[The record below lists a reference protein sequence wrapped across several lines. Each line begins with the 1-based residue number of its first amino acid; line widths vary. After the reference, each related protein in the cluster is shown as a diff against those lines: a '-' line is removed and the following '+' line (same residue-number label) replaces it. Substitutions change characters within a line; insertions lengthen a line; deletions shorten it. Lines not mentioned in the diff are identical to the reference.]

1 MRSRAK
7 WLEGG
12 GDNLRKSDMIKDYEV
27 GGLKTIDFDMMNGVI
42 QLKWLQSFI
51 NNESSFCFQI
61 PTAVLKKCGG
71 VSFLLQ
77 CDFELSKIIINEYY
91 YTGH

>member
-12 GDNLRKSDMIKDYEV
+12 GGNLRKSDMIKDYEV

-51 NNESSFCFQI
+51 NN
-61 PTAVLKKCGG
+61 
-71 VSFLLQ
+71 
-77 CDFELSKIIINEYY
+77 
-91 YTGH
+91 